1 MKAHTQTIINVSL
14 AIAVTLLIYQ
24 NNQLKDNVETLK
36 GYAQLDTDKTWD
48 RMDEMEANNDSFNE
62 LLKEIKSLVA
72 QNSTYIEGL
81 SLIVEE
87 HREDINLNRSNIDIA
102 FDNFDVSADTVKQI
116 DEWTDT
122 TAKSVNALNKNVKI
136 NADRIDKIVEYLQ
149 KYP

>member
-81 SLIVEE
+81 SLIVKE